1 MKTLGRILIILLAAA
16 IVSAAIIG
24 AVNATRSINFSGR
37 PEGGDFRPQGNQQF
51 QGDRPQGDFPE
62 GGFPGERPDR
72 DREGGGGSFSRIAL
86 GFLKNTV
93 VIALLVVVIAV
104 PRNLL
109 SKRKRSTSQ
118 EDTTSA
124 NEEL

>member
-24 AVNATRSINFSGR
+24 VVNATRSINFSGR

-51 QGDRPQGDFPE
+51 QGDRPQGDFP
-62 GGFPGERPDR
+62 GGRPDR
-72 DREGGGGSFSRIAL
+72 DREGGGGAFSRMAL

-109 SKRKRSTSQ
+109 NKRKKSTPQ
-118 EDTTSA
+118 VDET
-124 NEEL
+124 EG